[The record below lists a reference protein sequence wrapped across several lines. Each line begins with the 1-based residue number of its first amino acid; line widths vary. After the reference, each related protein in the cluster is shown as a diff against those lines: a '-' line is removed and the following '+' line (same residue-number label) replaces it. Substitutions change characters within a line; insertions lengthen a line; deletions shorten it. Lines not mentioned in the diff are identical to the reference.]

1 MVALSNLS
9 AVSQDQGL
17 ESEQSLSREQLIDRI
32 QTLNPTA
39 SAEYLARFSEADLDL
54 YLDHLSAA
62 FEPRG
67 RLARWLRRGETRA
80 IQCFVPA
87 DEA

>member
-9 AVSQDQGL
+9 ALSLDQGL
-17 ESEQSLSREQLIDRI
+17 ETDLSLSREQLIDRI

-39 SAEYLARFSEADLDL
+39 SAEYLARFTEGDLNL

-67 RLARWLRRGETRA
+67 RLARWRRRGETRA
-80 IQCFVPA
+80 IQRFVPA
-87 DEA
+87 DEV